1 MSPDYAE
8 ARLQPELNA
17 VAAEPSAAITPAPPG
32 ATAPSP
38 ASGIGNENRSD
49 PPEGPIALQLPFA
62 RPSVS
67 AASGYMALPIALPE
81 TLVRDQQ
88 GSHHASPDQAFE
100 CDILIA
106 GFAAYLVRLTGQ
118 RQFYLSVSEEKS
130 RAAGVEPPAAGRKGG
145 DNLTISL
152 RVDLDPAA
160 PVETAT
166 RRIAADLFLLRS
178 KTLAGEK
185 LLPRHGGLRTFAAP
199 RQATPVAI
207 RIAEGLPLGTFDP
220 DLGAELVFVLSPD
233 GGACSL
239 VYDRAVVSDEAAVT
253 MQQGLGAFLAQ
264 MFESPGASLR
274 ELSLL
279 SASERRRILVEWN
292 DTVADTPAELCVHHA
307 IESEVAKRPDSIAVQ
322 FRGRTLTYRELDE
335 RANRLA
341 RRLAALGAGPDKI
354 VGLFMERSLDMMVGL
369 LAVLKAGAAYLPLD
383 PAYPSARL
391 SFMTEDAGISVL
403 LTQSRLVPRL
413 APKASVLCVDRDA
426 ETPAVSESEAPAETA
441 AGTLAVDVTP
451 DHLAYVIYTSGST
464 GVPKGVMV
472 RHRNVINFFAGM
484 DARIA
489 HDPPGV
495 WLAVTSL
502 SFDISVLEL
511 LWTLARGF
519 KIILHDETIEED
531 PAPLNGLPV
540 RGGPEVEKLVQ
551 VAPKPMEMSLFYFAS
566 DEGESVADRYRLLLE
581 GAKFADRNGF
591 SAVWTPERHF
601 HAFGGLYPNPSVAGA
616 AIAAVTQRVKIRAGS
631 CVMPLHSPIRVAEE
645 WALVDN
651 LSHGRVGISFASGWQ
666 PDDFV
671 IAPQNFATRK
681 EAMFRDIEVVRRLWR
696 GEKIAFPGPTG
707 KEVQIGTL
715 PRPVQP
721 ELPVWITAAGNPETF
736 RQAGE
741 MGVNLLTH
749 LLGQSIED
757 LSEKLAAYRSAWRES
772 GHAGAGHVTLMLHSF
787 VGDDDLAVREIV
799 RGPMKEYLRSSVDLI
814 RRAAWSFPPFAR
826 RSAETGKSPTEMF
839 DAKDLSATEMD
850 ALIDHAF
857 ERYFE
862 TSGLFGTPAT
872 CAKMIAKIKTIGVD
886 ELACLIDFGVD
897 SQQVLDH
904 LGDLRSVKDF
914 AASVAGRARFGI
926 LDQIREHG
934 VTHLQC
940 TPSLARIM
948 LADRSDLDALALLR
962 CLMIGGEAFP
972 TSLAEE
978 LRPLVKGD
986 LLNMYGPTETTIWS
1000 TTHCLGADAS
1010 MVPLGRPISNTRLYV
1025 LDDNLEPVPPG
1036 VPGELFIGGAGVAR
1050 GYLNRPDLTAERFC
1064 LDPFDTAGGGRL
1076 YRTGDLVR
1084 YRGNGTL
1091 DFLGRLDH
1099 QVKIRG
1105 HRIELGEIEAALAR
1119 QPGVREVVVIA
1130 REEAAGINRLAAYL
1144 VAKPG
1149 ATLDIERLRGA
1160 VKAALP
1166 DFMAPAQFNVIANM
1180 PLTPNGKI
1188 DRTAL
1193 PALRRDA
1200 SEADH
1205 AAPQGELEATIASV
1219 WRDTLNIS
1227 RVGRTENF
1235 FSLGGDSLL
1244 AVVAHRKLCDAL
1256 ACEVA
1261 ITDIFRFPSVV
1272 DLAERIRASKRAADE
1287 FAPRIKRVSRTL
1299 DRSG

>member
-8 ARLQPELNA
+8 ARLQSGFNA
-17 VAAEPSAAITPAPPG
+17 VDAEPSAAITPAPPG
-32 ATAPSP
+32 ATLPSQS
-38 ASGIGNENRSD
+38 SGVENENRSD
-49 PPEGPIALQLPFA
+49 PPEGPIALRLPFS
-62 RPSVS
+62 RPSPRT
-67 AASGYMALPIALPE
+67 AGGYMALPIAVPE
-81 TLVRDQQ
+81 TLVRDRQ
-88 GSHHASPDQAFE
+88 GPQHALPGQVFA

-106 GFAAYLVRLTGQ
+106 AFAAYLVRLTGQ
-118 RQFYLSVSEEKS
+118 REFDLSVSEKKS
-130 RAAGVEPPAAGRKGG
+130 RAAAADPPAADRR
-145 DNLTISL
+145 DDLAISL

-160 PVETAT
+160 SVETAT
-166 RRIAADLFLLRS
+166 LRVAADLLLLRR
-178 KTLAGEK
+178 KTLAGE
-185 LLPRHGGLRTFAAP
+185 LPLPRHDGFPAFAAP
-199 RQATPVAI
+199 RQAAPVAI
-207 RIAEGLPLGTFDP
+207 RIDEALLLGTFRP
-220 DLGAELVFVLSPD
+220 DLGAELVLVLLPD
-233 GGACSL
+233 GDACSL
-239 VYDRAVVSDEAAVT
+239 VYDRAAVSDEAAAT
-253 MQQGLGAFLAQ
+253 MQGGLGAFLAQ
-264 MFESPGASLR
+264 MVVTPGASLR

-292 DTVADTPAELCVHHA
+292 DTAADTPADLCVHHA
-307 IESEVAKRPDSIAVQ
+307 IESETAKRPDSIAVQ
-322 FRGRTLTYRELDE
+322 FRGRTLTYRELNE
-335 RANRLA
+335 RANQLA

-403 LTQSRLVPRL
+403 LTQSWLFPRL
-413 APKASVLCVDRDA
+413 APQANVLCIDTDA
-426 ETPAVSESEAPAETA
+426 KALAATA
-441 AGTLAVDVTP
+441 AGNLATDVTP

-464 GVPKGVMV
+464 GAPKGVMV
-472 RHRNVINFFAGM
+472 CHRNVINFFAGM
-484 DARIA
+484 DARIP
-489 HDPPGV
+489 HDPPGI

-519 KIILHDETIEED
+519 KVVLHDELFEED
-531 PAPLNGLPV
+531 AVPLGRLSTQD
-540 RGGPEVEKLVQ
+540 GPEVEKAAQAAL
-551 VAPKPMEMSLFYFAS
+551 KPIEMSLFYFAS
-566 DEGESVADRYRLLLE
+566 DEAESVADRYHLLLE

-681 EAMFRDIEVVRRLWR
+681 EAMFRDIDIVRRLWR
-696 GEKIAFPGPTG
+696 GDKIAFLGPTG
-707 KEVQIGTL
+707 KEVQVRTL
-715 PRPVQP
+715 PRPVQQ

-736 RQAGE
+736 CQAGE
-741 MGVNLLTH
+741 MGANLLTH

-757 LSEKLAAYRSAWRES
+757 LNEKLAAYRQAWRER

-787 VGDDDLAVREIV
+787 VGDDDNAVREIV
-799 RGPMKEYLRSSVDLI
+799 RRPMKEYLRSSIDLI
-814 RRAAWSFPPFAR
+814 RRAAWTFPPFAR
-826 RSAETGKSPTEMF
+826 RSAQTGKSPAEIF

-850 ALIDHAF
+850 ALLDHAF

-872 CAKMIAKIKTIGVD
+872 CAKIIAKIQTIGVD

-904 LGDLRSVKDF
+904 LDHLKSVKDL

-926 LDQIREHG
+926 LGQIREHG

-948 LADRSDLDALALLR
+948 LADRSDLEALALLR

-1000 TTHCLGADAS
+1000 TTHCLGGDAS

-1025 LDDNLEPVPPG
+1025 LDGNLDPLPPG
-1036 VPGELFIGGAGVAR
+1036 VPGELFIGGAGVVR
-1050 GYLNRPDLTAERFC
+1050 GYLNRPDLTADRFC
-1064 LDPFDTAGGGRL
+1064 PDPFDTAGGGRL

-1084 YRGNGTL
+1084 YRGDGTL

-1105 HRIELGEIEAALAR
+1105 HRIELGEIEATLAR
-1119 QPGVREVVVIA
+1119 QPGVREAVVIA
-1130 REEAAGINRLAAYL
+1130 REGAAGINRLAAYL

-1149 ATLDIERLRGA
+1149 ARLDIERLRGA

-1166 DFMAPAQFNVIANM
+1166 DFMVPAQFGVLANM

-1193 PALRRDA
+1193 PALRGDA

-1219 WRDTLNIS
+1219 WRDTLNVS
-1227 RVGRTENF
+1227 RVGRMENF

-1287 FAPRIKRVSRTL
+1287 FAPRIKRVSRAI